1 MNSIDFKT
9 TYYKNKEETR
19 FYKLLHKEI
28 ILISI
33 VENEVIVNHFR
44 TNRKECESIKLYA
57 FTLCSDSIEV
67 TKKDFDTLTRVAML
81 SKLVN

>member
-1 MNSIDFKT
+1 MNSTDFKT

-28 ILISI
+28 ILIAI
-33 VENEVIVNHFR
+33 VPGEAIVNRFKSNN
-44 TNRKECESIKLYA
+44 TQCKNIIATSIA
-57 FTLCSDSIEV
+57 I

-81 SKLVN
+81 SKLLTVPKTPIK